1 MDANTPYQIIKYAA
15 NKNQNGNIRPDDYNL
30 IINQG
35 QRDYMKFLIGEVQ
48 GYAPGR
54 PIAKVELGNSQRVM
68 QSLAPFI
75 DAPATV
81 VVDGSG
87 IGVWPSDMEE
97 VVAMYT
103 TNMDRIRYVQQ
114 DSTWSYL
121 KSVIDPVATNPI
133 YNIIN
138 GQFQYYP
145 ITLGSARISYVKT
158 PPDIVWG
165 YTLDPNGR
173 PVYDSGASVAPL
185 WADTDMMEVI
195 ARALRLVGINLQSAV
210 LSQYATEIKTIGQ

>member
-1 MDANTPYQIIKYAA
+1 LDANTPYQIIRYAA

-48 GYAPGR
+48 GYVPGR

-75 DAPATV
+75 GAPSTV
-81 VVDGSG
+81 AINGSG
-87 IGVWPSDMEE
+87 IGAWPSDMEE

-103 TNMDRIRYVQQ
+103 TSMDRIRYAPQ
-114 DSTWSYL
+114 DSTWSYR

-133 YNIIN
+133 YNIIV
-138 GQFQYYP
+138 GEFEYSP
-145 ITLGSARISYVKT
+145 VTLGSAKISYVKT
-158 PPDIVWG
+158 PPNIVWA
-165 YTLDPNGR
+165 YTLDVNGR
-173 PVYDSGASVAPL
+173 AVYDAGSSVAPI
-185 WADTDMMEVI
+185 WSDTDMMEVI
-195 ARALRLVGINLQSAV
+195 VRALRLVGINLQSAV
-210 LSQYATEIKTIGQ
+210 VSQYATEIKTIGQ

>member
-1 MDANTPYQIIKYAA
+1 LDANTPYQIIKYAA

-81 VVDGSG
+81 AVDGSG

>member
-1 MDANTPYQIIKYAA
+1 MDSNTPYQIIKYAA

-48 GYAPGR
+48 GYVPGR
-54 PIAKVELGNSQRVM
+54 PVPRVELGNSQRVM

-81 VVDGSG
+81 A
-87 IGVWPSDMEE
+87 INANGVGAWPSDMEE

-103 TNMDRIRYVQQ
+103 TAMDRIRYVQQ

-133 YNIIN
+133 YNIID
-138 GQFQYYP
+138 GEFQYYP
-145 ITLGSARISYVKT
+145 ITLGSAKISYVKT
-158 PPDIVWG
+158 PPDIVWA
-165 YTLDPNGR
+165 YTLDVNGR
-173 PVYDSGASVAPL
+173 AVYDAGGSVAPI
-185 WADTDMMEVI
+185 WTDTDMMEVI

-210 LSQYATEIKTIGQ
+210 VSQYANEIKTVGQ